1 MPVRRYSEYRLL
13 ESAGNENPIIRYVS
27 EIARIS
33 SGAGKDYYSQM
44 LNDIKPIECR
54 PLREVFTDDEIER
67 IRRAVHPKTKACYE
81 NAFHFSSRLGELGR
95 EILYCE
101 GFVTVFGLPIEHAF
115 NKVDGVYVDITLELA
130 LGDDITGR
138 DYAVLGEWT
147 DSKALAVMAREG
159 YYGEVYR
166 QEFFERYKENVRK

>member
-1 MPVRRYSEYRLL
+1 MVRKYNEYRLL
-13 ESAGNENPIIRYVS
+13 ESAGGDNPIVRYVS
-27 EIARIS
+27 EIASIS

-44 LNDIKPIECR
+44 LKDIKPVVVH
-54 PLREVFTDDEIER
+54 PLREIFTEDEIGR
-67 IRRAVHPKTKACYE
+67 IRRAVHPKQKACYE

-130 LGDDITGR
+130 LNDDLSDR
-138 DYAVLGEWT
+138 NYAVLGEWT
-147 DSKALAVMAREG
+147 DSKALAVMAKEG

-166 QEFFERYKENVRK
+166 QEFFRNYTENVKK